1 MNRKLANLLTL
12 IAAFLLWSPAWS
24 APEPLVFFGD
34 TNLPPYQY
42 LDKGEAKGASIDLAN
57 AIGRVLGRPVEVRL
71 AQWDEAQARL
81 IRGEGHALLLMARTP
96 EREIRFDFT
105 QETLPVYFSL
115 FVRADETADLN
126 PADLRG
132 KRIGV
137 TSGGLPQGYMREL
150 HPDVPVVTVQDNL
163 DGTRKLTRGEI
174 DAFAVNTWS
183 ELHLLK
189 ELGITGIRSLPP
201 FSERKSNIAVRK
213 GDQATLADLDHA
225 LTQLKTNGE
234 FDRIID
240 KWSSARVHLMTD
252 FAVRMLMLAGA
263 VVILALGLSCFVILR
278 LRAQTE
284 ALSREVAERRR
295 VETQLL
301 NNQNSLELALDTAK
315 LGMYDWDIV
324 RGTLSWTKHHYRI
337 FGFEPDSFTPT
348 YDDFRSRVHP
358 DDIARI
364 ERSFE
369 AAKKAHIDFENDF
382 RVILPGDRVRYI
394 TGRGRFL
401 YDEAGKAIRSLGGV
415 VDMSAA
421 IEANAALARS
431 ERQFATLVEN
441 SPDIFARLDLSL
453 RHLYVSPAI
462 ERLAGRPAADFIG
475 KTNEELGMPAELCA
489 YWTAEMQATIQ
500 TKDIRR
506 VSFSYPAADDSI
518 RVFESRII
526 PEEDS
531 AGMIESLLIITAD
544 VTEREQMTRALQE
557 REIQLRDADRRKD
570 EFLATLAHELRN
582 PLAPIQNAVQL
593 MKLTGDRNIQRNSR
607 EIIERQL
614 EQLVQLVDDLLDVNR
629 INQGKLELRRQVF
642 DLSAAVQNAVE
653 TSQPLIA
660 QEGHTLAVDLPSE
673 RVFVNADLTRLT
685 QIIANLLNNAAKYT
699 HAGGQ
704 IRLSMAREGE
714 HVVVK
719 VKDNGIGIP
728 PRLLPTVFD
737 MFQQLDRGPDQV
749 YGGLDIGLALVKRLV
764 ELHGG
769 SVEAHSDGPGQGAE
783 FSFRLPVAEGV
794 DRASSAEP
802 CTGDFGQA
810 EKLMRVLVVDDNV
823 DNAES
828 LAALLELL
836 GYRVAMAHE
845 GASALELASAF
856 RPNVVFLDI
865 GLPGMSGH
873 DVARCIRA
881 QPGGDALFLVA
892 VTGWG
897 QAEDV
902 KRSEESGFDRHV
914 VKPVTFAAL
923 REILAEAVVV

>member
-1 MNRKLANLLTL
+1 MKRKLANLLTL
-12 IAAFLLWSPAWS
+12 IAALLLWSPAWS

-42 LDKGEAKGASIDLAN
+42 LENGKPKGASIDLAN

-81 IRGEGHALLLMARTP
+81 ARGEGHALLLMARTP
-96 EREIRFDFT
+96 EREARFDFT
-105 QETLPVYFSL
+105 QETLPVYFSF
-115 FVRADETADLN
+115 FVRADEAADLSS
-126 PADLRG
+126 ADLRG
-132 KRIGV
+132 KRVGV
-137 TSGGLPQGYMREL
+137 TSGGLPQSYMQEQ

-174 DAFAVNTWS
+174 DALAVNTWS

-189 ELGITGIRSLPP
+189 ELGVTSIRSLPP
-201 FSERKSNIAVRK
+201 FSERKSNIAVRE
-213 GDQATLADLDHA
+213 GDQATLADIDHA
-225 LTQLKTNGE
+225 LTQLKKSGE

-263 VVILALGLSCFVILR
+263 VVILALGLSCFVIVR
-278 LRAQTE
+278 LREQKK

-295 VETQLL
+295 VEAQLL

-315 LGMYDWDIV
+315 VGMYDWDIV
-324 RGTLSWTKHHYRI
+324 KGTLSWTKHHFRI

-358 DDIARI
+358 DDIGRI
-364 ERSFE
+364 ERVIE
-369 AAKKAHIDFENDF
+369 AAKKAHVDFENDF
-382 RVILPGDRVRYI
+382 RVVLPGGRVRYI

-401 YDEAGKAIRSLGGV
+401 YDETGEAVRALGGI

-421 IEANAALARS
+421 TEANAALARS

-441 SPDIFARLDLSL
+441 SPDIFARVDLSL

-475 KTNEELGMPAELCA
+475 RTNAELGMPADLCD
-489 YWTAEMQATIQ
+489 YWTSEMAAAIR
-500 TKDIRR
+500 TKEIRR
-506 VSFSYPAADDSI
+506 ISFNYPAADGSI
-518 RVFESRII
+518 RVFEARII

-531 AGMIESLLIITAD
+531 AGNIESLLVITTD
-544 VTEREQMTRALQE
+544 VTEREEMTRALQQ
-557 REIQLRDADRRKD
+557 REKQLRDADRRKD

-593 MKLTGDRNIQRNSR
+593 MKLTGDRDIQRNSR

-629 INQGKLELRRQVF
+629 INQGKLEIRRQVF
-642 DLSAAVQNAVE
+642 DLAVAVHNAAE

-660 QEGHTLAVDLPSE
+660 QEGHTLAIDLPSE
-673 RVFVNADLTRLT
+673 RVFVDADLTRLT

-704 IRLSMAREGE
+704 IRLSMAREGDQA
-714 HVVVK
+714 VVK

-728 PRLLPTVFD
+728 QEMVPTIFE
-737 MFQQLDRGPDQV
+737 MFQQLDRGPEHM
-749 YGGLDIGLALVKRLV
+749 YGGLGIGLALVKRLV

-769 SVEAHSDGPGQGAE
+769 SVEAHSGGPGQGAE
-783 FSFRLPVAEGV
+783 FSFRLPIAEGV
-794 DRASSAEP
+794 DPSSSAAP
-802 CTGDFGQA
+802 GTGDYGQA
-810 EKLMRVLVVDDNV
+810 EKLMRVLVVDDNI

-836 GYRVAMAHE
+836 GYRVAMAHD
-845 GASALELASAF
+845 GAVALELAGAF
-856 RPNVVFLDI
+856 RPDVVFLDI

-873 DVARCIRA
+873 DVARRIRA
-881 QPGGDALFLVA
+881 QPGGDAVFLVA

-902 KRSEESGFDRHV
+902 QRSEESGFDRHV

-923 REILAEAVVV
+923 REILAEAVAA